1 MGEFLIEATE
11 INKGDKLLVTGPTTG
26 AVYFEA
32 TEIRYELGEVDT
44 AHKGEHVSIPV
55 DVKIRPS
62 DKLFKIVK
70 AGGGQDSVAE

>member
-26 AVYFEA
+26 AVYFNA
-32 TEIRYELGEVDT
+32 SEIRYELGEVNT

-62 DKLFKIVK
+62 DKLFKIVS
-70 AGGGQDSVAE
+70 ADDRRDNLTE